1 MKVSGTIDDELYS
14 WLEKKIGERSFY
26 NQSHAIELGL
36 KKLMDEEGGQS
47 TVEKKGRGHNGDRS
61 NREPKNLG

>member
-1 MKVSGTIDDELYS
+1 MPRKEDKRVKVSGTIDDKLYN

-36 KKLMDEEGGQS
+36 KRLMDEDNGQGV
-47 TVEKKGRGHNGDRS
+47 VEKKGRGHNG
-61 NREPKNLG
+61 NG